1 MSKRITTYM
10 GKTYYVNIRYYPEL
24 DEYVAKLFRLSD
36 NEVIGEYFTDDLGEA
51 MMTGEAM
58 LRKAD
63 TADFIC

>member
-10 GKTYYVNIRYYPEL
+10 GKAYYVNVRYYPEL

-36 NEVIGEYFTDDLGEA
+36 NEVLGEYFTEDLGEA

-58 LRKAD
+58 LRKAESA
-63 TADFIC
+63 TFIR